1 MKQVERYL
9 DALKD
14 GDTVVEVGACTGEY
28 TIEAARKVGKFGR
41 IFACEADP
49 LGCECVI
56 KNARLHN
63 LNNIQVINKA
73 VSDRVG
79 RRVALDIRGNLSGG
93 ILVKGNTMSATTI
106 DFLFKEMKV
115 DVLKITVNGHEPEVV
130 AGATKTLEDVRCVV
144 FQSARHK
151 ELITILEERSFKVRR
166 VTEDS
171 WADNVRIVL
180 LERNG

>member
-1 MKQVERYL
+1 
-9 DALKD
+9 
-14 GDTVVEVGACTGEY
+14 
-28 TIEAARKVGKFGR
+28 
-41 IFACEADP
+41 
-49 LGCECVI
+49 
-56 KNARLHN
+56 
-63 LNNIQVINKA
+63 
-73 VSDRVG
+73 
-79 RRVALDIRGNLSGG
+79 
-93 ILVKGNTMSATTI
+93 MSATTI